1 MHPPHTI
8 QALALLAG
16 GPLLASAPAALSQVN
31 AGDFVYDT
39 TAGLTCV
46 YTGDLSTGVMVLQDI
61 DGRPFRAQLFW
72 DDGSD
77 VANGIFGVGGAS
89 FYAGIDLVQFI
100 DNTPVGSGAGDVA
113 VFAGAGAGTDVV
125 ITDEFGNTMQAS
137 VVEYALT
144 DRTSSM
150 VRPGLEGIAVLDDV
164 VFLDPE
170 FQGLCTQHQQS
181 TALLFTFTWVIEQAP
196 GDPVTLEEYLA
207 SSGLGGLAVEVETLE
222 MRVQGSQCWGDLD
235 GDNDI
240 DQADL
245 GELLASYG
253 QDDGGDLN
261 CDGSTDQA
269 DLSILLTNYGIG
281 CP

>member
-1 MHPPHTI
+1 MHPTHTI
-8 QALALLAG
+8 HALALLAACS
-16 GPLLASAPAALSQVN
+16 LLLTTSPASGQLD

-46 YTGDLSTGVMVLQDI
+46 YTGDLNNGVMVLLDI
-61 DGRPFRAQLFW
+61 DGRAFRAQLFW
-72 DDGSD
+72 NDGSD

-89 FYAGIDLVQFI
+89 FYARIELVEFI

-113 VFAGAGAGTDVV
+113 VFAGAGTGSDMV

-137 VVEYALT
+137 VDWYELT
-144 DRTSSM
+144 DRTNSM
-150 VRPGLEGIAVLDDV
+150 VRPGIEGIAALSDV
-164 VFLDPE
+164 AFLDPE

-181 TALLFTFTWVIEQAP
+181 TATVFTFTWVIEQAP
-196 GDPVTLEEYLA
+196 GDLVTLEEYLA
-207 SSGLGGLAVEVETLE
+207 SSGLGGLRVEIETLE
-222 MRVQGSQCWGDLD
+222 MRVRGSQCWGDLD

-245 GELLASYG
+245 GELLAAYG

-261 CDGSTDQA
+261 CDGYTDQV
-269 DLSILLTNYGIG
+269 DLSILLTNYGID